1 MTHRGYEQLDFLG
14 TRSSFGGQRSIGGAA
29 IVTDRESTRP
39 KQQVGTD
46 LARGVYGRALH
57 CQEPRPFG
65 QSECLLLWRCRHP
78 ELGRFSQRKLVGLMG
93 SERVRRH
100 PHHHD

>member
-1 MTHRGYEQLDFLG
+1 MPSVAACASEAQMTHRGYEQLDFLG

-46 LARGVYGRALH
+46 LARGFYGRALP
-57 CQEPRPFG
+57 CQG
-65 QSECLLLWRCRHP
+65 H
-78 ELGRFSQRKLVGLMG
+78 GL
-93 SERVRRH
+93 SH
-100 PHHHD
+100 SPS